1 VEPAQHRKHAPLRL
15 GGRQRQEPRERLP
28 RAAGVVAVVSE
39 ELRCG
44 ARVAGSGALERRSAD
59 ELLPGG
65 NENAD
70 KMPTELQ
77 SVDRLE
83 CPEQGARVV
92 RARLERDPEQ
102 VEPLRETL
110 NNA

>member
-1 VEPAQHRKHAPLRL
+1 
-15 GGRQRQEPRERLP
+15 
-28 RAAGVVAVVSE
+28 
-39 ELRCG
+39 
-44 ARVAGSGALERRSAD
+44 
-59 ELLPGG
+59 
-65 NENAD
+65 
-70 KMPTELQ
+70 MPTELQ